1 MKLFIDTIDIE
12 RVVPYAHLGII
23 DGITMNPSSM
33 AKASDPLHIVRSFT
47 QLLPE
52 SDICVQVTEQDPAA
66 MYEQAQRL
74 ASLAEN
80 IVIKIPTLPG
90 YVELVSRLIDLQ
102 IRINMTLVCSVNQ
115 ALILAPLG
123 VSYLSVFVGRLD
135 DAGFKGMEVA
145 EQVQDF
151 LDTYDYDTELLVS
164 SVRSAEHVE
173 QSIAIGADAITM
185 PIDIFENLM
194 VHDMSIEGL
203 ETFMRDWK
211 ASGKR
216 LL

>member
-1 MKLFIDTIDIE
+1 MKILLDTIDVQ
-12 RVVPYAHLGII
+12 RVAPYAALGII
-23 DGITMNPSSM
+23 DGITMNPSSL
-33 AKASDPLHIVRSFT
+33 AQAADPLQVIRSFI
-47 QLLPE
+47 QLLPDT
-52 SDICVQVTEQDPAA
+52 DICVQVTEQDPSA
-66 MYEQAQRL
+66 MFEQAQRL
-74 ASLAEN
+74 AAISPN
-80 IVIKIPTLPG
+80 IVVKIPALPG
-90 YVELVSRLIDLQ
+90 YIDVVSRLIDLQ
-102 IRINMTLVCSVNQ
+102 IRINMTLVGSVNQ

-135 DAGFKGMEVA
+135 DAGYEGMDVA
-145 EQVQDF
+145 EQIQDF

-194 VHDMSIEGL
+194 VDDLSIAGL

-211 ASGKR
+211 AGGKK